1 MVAQRT
7 AREELQIAIDIEI
20 AGRSVLDAAIWR
32 MPTYQV
38 VGFHRELAVLCDR
51 VVDSA
56 FEGTS
61 LQVAPSAPPRH
72 GKTELLA
79 IATITRCAIRAW
91 QEQRAFAVLYVT
103 AKDTLA
109 RRITRTIRAVLT
121 RLHDET
127 GDDWFAPDPDGEW
140 TAESLETRGG
150 FVMRGIG
157 RGGATGGIGANLILL
172 DDLIGSKA
180 AYRSPAER
188 AAIVGALEEDF
199 LSRGMDGASAI
210 HMETRRG
217 TEDTTAWLQ
226 AERGDQWEFHVWP
239 CWTEERGYLWP
250 RRMDDKRRAKL
261 GLTDSSTTWRSLY
274 QQEPVPEG
282 GTLIAAEW
290 LDAVYSEAPTW
301 ARAAA
306 ERVVMGID
314 LAATGRTTS
323 DHCSFVV
330 VGTRGAYR
338 DVLHVERARLDYPTQ
353 RRRLLELVA
362 EWRPDAVVVEL
373 AAGGH
378 AMVAELQAV
387 VPGLRGEPP
396 KGDKVTRLTPWL
408 PTIQARQLR
417 LPARAEPWVRA
428 YREELTAFSGT
439 PGEPDDQVDA
449 TVWAL
454 VAAHTPDALSASD
467 WSGIASGMLG

>member
-1 MVAQRT
+1 MVAKRT
-7 AREELQIAIDIEI
+7 ARDELRIAIDIEI

-38 VGFHRELAVLCDR
+38 VEFHRELAVLCDR

-91 QEQRAFAVLYVT
+91 QEGRPFAVLYVT

-188 AAIVGALEEDF
+188 AAIIGALEEDF

-226 AERGDQWEFHVWP
+226 RERGDQWEFHVWP
-239 CWTEERGYLWP
+239 CWTPERGYLWA

-261 GLTDSSTTWRSLY
+261 GLTDSSTTWLSLY
-274 QQEPVPEG
+274 QQKPVAEG
-282 GTLIAAEW
+282 GTKIAKDW
-290 LDAVYSEAPTW
+290 LDATYSEPPQV
-301 ARAAA
+301 AASLA
-306 ERVVMGID
+306 DHVVIGVD
-314 LAATGRTTS
+314 LAATGKTTS
-323 DHCSFVV
+323 DHCAFVV
-330 VGTRGAYR
+330 IAIRGAYR
-338 DVLHVERARLDYPTQ
+338 DVLHVQREQIEYPRQRERLI
-353 RRRLLELVA
+353 ELVA
-362 EWRPDAVVVEL
+362 EWRPRAVVVER
-373 AAGGH
+373 AAGG
-378 AMVAELQAV
+378 AGLVAELEASV
-387 VPGLRGEPP
+387 SGLRGENP
-396 KGDKVTRLTPWL
+396 GGQDKVARLSPWL
-408 PTIQARQLR
+408 PMMAARQLR
-417 LPARAEPWVRA
+417 LPARPEPWVRA

-454 VAAHTPDALSASD
+454 VASQSD
-467 WSGIASGMLG
+467 GYVSIDEWAQLAGVR